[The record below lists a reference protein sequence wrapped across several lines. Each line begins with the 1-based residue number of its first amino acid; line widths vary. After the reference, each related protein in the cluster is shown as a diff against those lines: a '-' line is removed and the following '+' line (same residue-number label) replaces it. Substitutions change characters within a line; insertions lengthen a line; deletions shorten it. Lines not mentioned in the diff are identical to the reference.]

1 MSVAR
6 AIDLRPEDAHTTAD
20 IQDRHALHAFRP
32 QRVDQAS
39 RVYGNPT
46 PAIGLQLAA
55 RHAIIEE
62 RVVIGATAGHKLTIA
77 SPTRACAS
85 GGD

>member
-1 MSVAR
+1 MT
-6 AIDLRPEDAHTTAD
+6 DGTHTTAD

-39 RVYGNPT
+39 RVSGSPT

-62 RVVIGATAGHKLTIA
+62 RVVIGATAGHQLTIA
-77 SPTRACAS
+77 QPTRPCAS